1 MSKDPIFV
9 TGVSIARS
17 QDFVVAALFAP
28 TGEFKSGKLE
38 AGEVVRV
45 VMSVSTLRAMTNTM
59 LATCREIDEANA
71 VAAAA
76 RKSGE
81 APDLDEDAAALG
93 RIVIPVAAL
102 KH

>member
-9 TGVSIARS
+9 TGVSVARS

-71 VAAAA
+71 MAAAS
-76 RKSGE
+76 RKAGG
-81 APDLDEDAAALG
+81 DLDEDTASPEPTMVPLAA
-93 RIVIPVAAL
+93 V

>member
-9 TGVSIARS
+9 TGVSVARS

-71 VAAAA
+71 MAAAS
-76 RKSGE
+76 RKAGE
-81 APDLDEDAAALG
+81 APDVDEDAASPEPTM
-93 RIVIPVAAL
+93 IPLAAL